1 VVSFNTLISACIK
14 TGNVNRAKELV
25 RKTMLEGPW
34 PNVIT
39 FGGVIAACA
48 KLGEIQRA
56 EKWLDTMVER

>member
-1 VVSFNTLISACIK
+1 VVSFNTLISACIL

-39 FGGVIAACA
+39 FGGVIEACA
-48 KLGEIQRA
+48 KLGEIERA